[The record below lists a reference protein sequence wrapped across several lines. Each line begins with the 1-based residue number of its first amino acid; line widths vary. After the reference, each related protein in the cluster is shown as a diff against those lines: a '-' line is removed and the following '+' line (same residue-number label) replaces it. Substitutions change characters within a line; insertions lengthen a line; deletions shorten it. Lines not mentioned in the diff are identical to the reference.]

1 MKFSINNFFSK
12 CDQILKKLRI
22 WSHLLKKSLIE
33 NFFCAVL
40 IVCHSKNC
48 EVHLICSLKQKLY
61 CKNIAKSFW
70 LIFKSKVFALIAR
83 FSVLI
88 HAALLLLDLEK
99 KVSKEVFITSN
110 DVLYS
115 E

>member
-1 MKFSINNFFSK
+1 M
-12 CDQILKKLRI
+12 
-22 WSHLLKKSLIE
+22 
-33 NFFCAVL
+33 L

-70 LIFKSKVFALIAR
+70 LIFKSKVFALIAK